1 MVAVGGSGIYDVV
14 DQLQPLSQA
23 DTADA
28 TDGSDTY
35 AAIGQQGV
43 KTGEVLYDV
52 TLGGAAAEGA
62 CVGAG
67 AGAGAGADG
76 SPSTAAAAND
86 VYAIVNKHAVHASAS
101 MPPLEHGSN
110 SGGSSGGS
118 GDGEEDVYES
128 IAYGN
133 LQGNDAGI
141 DTYGELNSTSMS
153 TDETATP
160 RQSQTLLV
168 AHEDVL

>member
-1 MVAVGGSGIYDVV
+1 MVG
-14 DQLQPLSQA
+14 LLLLLSWPA
-23 DTADA
+23 TACCKRCCCKD
-28 TDGSDTY
+28 
-35 AAIGQQGV
+35 
-43 KTGEVLYDV
+43 
-52 TLGGAAAEGA
+52 
-62 CVGAG
+62 
-67 AGAGAGADG
+67 
-76 SPSTAAAAND
+76 
-86 VYAIVNKHAVHASAS
+86 
-101 MPPLEHGSN
+101 
-110 SGGSSGGS
+110 

-153 TDETATP
+153 IDETATP